1 MILNKIEVHPTHKH
15 LQIREIIQI
24 PRLDEDGEPV
34 LDQVPRLDKDGI
46 PVLDNE
52 GIPINDDGEPI
63 IDSGG
68 YHRRVLTPDMDV
80 SSETQTIQRG
90 TDEDGDPILKTVKQI
105 TEELWTDEVKAAW
118 TTFQAEQEAQLA
130 G

>member
-1 MILNKIEVHPTHKH
+1 MELNKIEVAGEHKH
-15 LQIREIIQI
+15 LQIREIILV

-34 LDQVPRLDKDGI
+34 LNQVPRLDKDGI

-68 YHRRVLTPDMDV
+68 YHRRIITPDMDV
-80 SSETQTIQRG
+80 SSEVQEIK
-90 TDEDGDPILKTVKQI
+90 DKAEI
-105 TEELWTDEVKAAW
+105 EWTDGIKTAW
-118 TTFQAEQEAQLA
+118 AKVQAEQEARLA